1 MLIEARLSIL
11 YSWYE
16 LVISTPCSYHTGPSS
31 DSQVEISHRTVIFKP
46 GHSPDPRP
54 QKVYPDCPL
63 ILRGKL
69 ALDLVNGRVEEKEG
83 EKASLSRRMRWG
95 VIVVSW
101 FSVFMRNFKAIL

>member
-1 MLIEARLSIL
+1 MQLPYWSKFRLPGRDLPSNRNIKTGCSHFLIS
-11 YSWYE
+11 
-16 LVISTPCSYHTGPSS
+16 
-31 DSQVEISHRTVIFKP
+31 
-46 GHSPDPRP
+46 HSPDPRP